1 MGGFPTQRSLEFFL
15 AGHQNCRIPGPAR
28 SELAGDFAAGDAFRR
43 VDDFENGEAAA
54 VPDIEGFAGNAV
66 DGLER
71 AEVGIGNVK
80 DVYVIADASAVGGGI
95 VRAENIDVRQISGG
109 GVQDARDEM
118 RLDTMMLAELLRG
131 AGGIEITKHGILQ
144 TGIGAIVR
152 ENLFEYE
159 LGFAV
164 RIDGRFGMVLGN
176 GDDFRFAI
184 GGGGGRKDEFLHAVA
199 GDGVQQI
206 HAAGY
211 VGSVED
217 AGFADG
223 LGDEG
228 FRGEVHHRVNLVL
241 GEDVVKLRTIGEVQ
255 LEKGCARRHG
265 GAMAFDEAVHGDDA
279 HAAREQDF
287 GADAADV
294 SRGSGN
300 KNIHR

>member
-131 AGGIEITKHGILQ
+131 AGGIEIAKHGILQ
-144 TGIGAIVR
+144 AGIGAIVR

-159 LGFAV
+159 FGFAV
-164 RIDGRFGMVLGN
+164 GIDGRFRMVFGN
-176 GDDFRFAI
+176 GDDLGFTVS
-184 GGGGGRKDEFLHAVA
+184 GGGGRKDEFLHTVA
-199 GDGVQQI
+199 GDGVQQV

-211 VGSVED
+211 VGGVED

-223 LGDEG
+223 LGNEG
-228 FRGEVHHRVNLVL
+228 FRGEVHHGINLVL
-241 GEDVVKLRTIGEVQ
+241 GEDIVKLGAIGQVS
-255 LEKGCARRHG
+255 LDKNCARRNR

-279 HAAREQDF
+279 HAAREQYF
-287 GADAADV
+287 GADAADISGC
-294 SRGSGN
+294 SRN
-300 KNIHR
+300 KNVHR